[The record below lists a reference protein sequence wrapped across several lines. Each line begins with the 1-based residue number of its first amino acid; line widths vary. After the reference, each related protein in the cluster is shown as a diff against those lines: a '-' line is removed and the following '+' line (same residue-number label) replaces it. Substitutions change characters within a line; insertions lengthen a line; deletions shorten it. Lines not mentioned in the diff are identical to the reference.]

1 MTQKKFRKVPDFV
14 YRDERFRTE
23 VGSDDEHAQ
32 QRWQELLKND
42 SEDDVTL
49 YGPSKFEYKE
59 EGSDNENEDSREIL
73 ENNQQFIQSFFKKRG
88 SLINKDLVNVFIPE
102 ADEENE
108 GDDLDDFD
116 INEKYRDET
125 LKMSS
130 HGTPVPKTIMFLQEK
145 FKSPTSSARF
155 QTSENRFELANKE
168 PKQMNN
174 LMFHPTITNDKKFG
188 DNIHLLKE
196 KNNYKFLG
204 KLNPHPDLQ
213 QLEISKANG
222 VSRRESVCSRNFNEM
237 DFSENLKEVQMKKL
251 MKYTMKKQNLM
262 SKLNQQHPKKVLKE
276 EKKVPEPQIQKK
288 NEEPIAPKVPKKIK
302 HERIKSLDFPNKIN
316 FETFFDNLW
325 KHTDKDE
332 K

>member
-1 MTQKKFRKVPDFV
+1 MTQKKLRKVPDFV

-23 VGSDDEHAQ
+23 AGSDDEHAQ

-59 EGSDNENEDSREIL
+59 EGSDHENEDPEMI
-73 ENNQQFIQSFFKKRG
+73 EKNQQFIQSFFRKRG

-108 GDDLDDFD
+108 GDDFDDFD

-125 LKMSS
+125 LKLSS
-130 HGTPVPKTIMFLQEK
+130 HGTSVPKTIMFLQEK
-145 FKSPTSSARF
+145 FKSPTSSTARF
-155 QTSENRFELANKE
+155 PTTENRFDLANKE
-168 PKQMNN
+168 PKQMSN
-174 LMFHPTITNDKKFG
+174 LMVHPNIANDRKLG
-188 DNIHLLKE
+188 DNAHSLKE

-213 QLEISKANG
+213 QLENNKANG
-222 VSRRESVCSRNFNEM
+222 VSRRESICSRNFNEM

-262 SKLNQQHPKKVLKE
+262 SKLNQQSKKILKE
-276 EKKVPEPQIQKK
+276 EKPVQETYVKK
-288 NEEPIAPKVPKKIK
+288 RIEEPVVSKPPKKIK

-316 FETFFDNLW
+316 FETFFENMW
-325 KHTDKDE
+325 KHTEKDE